1 MPSSSAN
8 FHVYVLAEGSV
19 ANRVASTTED
29 GLGACLR
36 VLAEEGQITPYDAVG
51 VLLRDSDE
59 DRGTWLANPFARR
72 K

>member
-1 MPSSSAN
+1 MPSSPAN
-8 FHVYVLAEGSV
+8 FHIYVLAEGV

-36 VLAEEGQITPYDAVG
+36 VLAEEGQITPFDAVG

-59 DRGTWLANPFARR
+59 DRGKWLANPFAGR
-72 K
+72 KS